1 MSFKIEQVDS
11 TRESFGKYTYKIYE
25 DGHLIAHYWHDH
37 RGDEHGIEFVNGEHD
52 LWPVGRMTD
61 FIEGGGPK
69 PLTLSE
75 RAVTYLN
82 QKRPLYGLMQEEN
95 NENKD
100 EERYEKKDCKCRN
113 HGRFGGF
120 VIGIIFGGLLM
131 LVYFLGASRS
141 EFYDASKLTLLL
153 ILLGSG
159 IFGAIIGDKAM
170 EKVAAWLS
178 WFG

>member
-11 TRESFGKYTYKIYE
+11 ARESFGNDTYRIYK
-25 DGHLIAHYWHDH
+25 DGHLIAHYWHDY
-37 RGDEHGIEFVNGEHD
+37 RGDEHGIEFINGENE

-75 RAVTYLN
+75 RAVTYIN
-82 QKRPLYGLMQEEN
+82 RKRPLSELPPKEN
-95 NENKD
+95 NEKKD
-100 EERYEKKDCKCRN
+100 EERSEKKNCECRN

-120 VIGIIFGGLLM
+120 VGGLIFGGLLM
-131 LVYFLGASRS
+131 LAYFLGISPS
-141 EFYDASKLTLLL
+141 EFHDASKLTLLL
-153 ILLGSG
+153 ILLGCG
-159 IFGAIIGDKAM
+159 IFGAIIGKKAM